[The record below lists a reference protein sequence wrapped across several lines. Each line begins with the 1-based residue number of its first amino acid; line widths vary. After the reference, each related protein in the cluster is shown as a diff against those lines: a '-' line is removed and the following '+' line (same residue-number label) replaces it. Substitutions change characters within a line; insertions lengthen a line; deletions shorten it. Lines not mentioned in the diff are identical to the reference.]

1 MARKRTILIA
11 DDERVVRTMLA
22 KLLRDDYEVEACRT
36 GTEAV
41 ESFERRRADVVLTDI
56 RMPDMDGMQV
66 LHTIKR
72 QAPETEV
79 ILMTAYASVPQAV
92 EAVKAGAYDYVT
104 KPFEPDELKL
114 TVGKALQLRELRE
127 QAEILR
133 QQVEREF
140 GFPSIVGDSEAM
152 KRVYG
157 LAHKAAASDASVL
170 LTGESGTGKEIVAR
184 AIHYASERRVRRFL
198 AINCAAM
205 PGELI
210 ESELFGHVKGAF
222 TGATRDKQGLF
233 MAADGGTLL
242 LDEII
247 ELDAELQVKINR
259 TIQEKEVRRVGDTV
273 DIPVDVRMIAATN
286 RDPAAAM
293 SDGRLREDLYY
304 RLNVFP
310 IHLPPLR
317 ERIEDVPALVRHFLQ
332 EFAGETAE
340 EYEVE
345 PVAMALLMDYSWP
358 GNVRELRNA
367 VERAVVLCEGN
378 RITPSLFPFIEPD
391 APPRTPDAAAMS
403 ALPYREAMDRMT
415 RRCQRDYLL
424 EMLRRCGSDVAEAA
438 ERAGITRES
447 FYRLVRNCGLDIDQ
461 VRRDL
466 SEH

>member
-1 MARKRTILIA
+1 MARKRRILVA
-11 DDERVVRTMLA
+11 DDERVVRTMLT
-22 KLLRDDYEVEACRT
+22 KLLQGDYEVEACQT
-36 GTEAV
+36 GAEAV
-41 ESFERRRADVVLTDI
+41 EAFRRGQVDVVLADI

-66 LHTIKR
+66 LHTVKR
-72 QAPETEV
+72 QAPQTEV

-114 TVGKALQLRELRE
+114 TVGKAVQLNELRE

-133 QQVEREF
+133 QQVEQEC
-140 GFPSIVGDSEAM
+140 GFPSIVGDSEPM
-152 KRVYG
+152 KRLYE
-157 LAHKAAASDASVL
+157 LANKAAASDASVL
-170 LTGESGTGKEIVAR
+170 LTGESGTGKELLAR
-184 AIHYASERRVRRFL
+184 AIHYASDRRVHRFV

-205 PGELI
+205 PADLI

-233 MAADGGTLL
+233 AAADGGTLL
-242 LDEII
+242 LDEIV
-247 ELDAELQVKINR
+247 ELDADLQVKINR
-259 TIQEKEVRRVGDTV
+259 AIQEREVRRVGDTL

-286 RDPAAAM
+286 RDPTDAM

-317 ERIEDVPALVRHFLQ
+317 ERIQDVPALVRHFLRQ
-332 EFAGETAE
+332 FAREMAE
-340 EYEVE
+340 QYEVE
-345 PVAMALLMDYSWP
+345 PAALALLMDYPWP

-367 VERAVVLCEGN
+367 VERAVVLCEGR
-378 RITPSLFPFIEPD
+378 RITPSLFPFIERDPTPRAPD
-391 APPRTPDAAAMS
+391 GAAMA

-424 EMLRRCGSDVAEAA
+424 EMLRKCAGDVAEAA
-438 ERAGITRES
+438 DRAGITRES
-447 FYRLVRNCGLDIDQ
+447 FYRLIRKCGLDIDR
-461 VRRDL
+461 VRR
-466 SEH
+466 EIPGP